1 MHPIEHLRFLARSN
15 DPSPDWLVPEAAEAL
30 RALAADR
37 SDLVMACRKLLERQ
51 PFCGPLWWL
60 CGRVLLAPDA
70 RRAVD
75 DLLAEYDRDDTPL
88 HVSMALDQEGDAL
101 DLDDGEP
108 PLLVSCIM
116 AGPTGVIVAVPD
128 PALARVGGARERGA
142 PVWVIGGVGRV
153 VPGRVFD
160 VVAPLADPTSRGWS
174 SRLPEVEVL
183 PVDWLDGVI
192 GPTGFEL
199 ADVALRHTDVPFV
212 PELLPRG

>member
-15 DPSPDWLVPEAAEAL
+15 DPSPDWLIPEAAEAL
-30 RALAADR
+30 RALAGNR

-75 DLLAEYDRDDTPL
+75 EVLDEYDRDDTPL
-88 HVSMALDQEGDAL
+88 HVSMALDLDGGAL

-108 PLLVSCIM
+108 PLLVTCIM
-116 AGPTGVIVAVPD
+116 AGPAGVIVSVPD
-128 PALARVGGARERGA
+128 PALDRVGGARERGA
-142 PVWVIGGVGRV
+142 PVWAISGVGRV
-153 VPGRVFD
+153 VPARVFD
-160 VVAPLADPTSRGWS
+160 AVAPLADPSDRRRSR
-174 SRLPEVEVL
+174 RLPEVEVL
-183 PVDWLDGVI
+183 PASWLDGVI
-192 GPTGFEL
+192 GATGFEL
-199 ADVALRHTDVPFV
+199 VDVALRHTDVPFV